1 MIGQG
6 MLARKNIYRTGL
18 IRKEKKKPID
28 KTQYTTRVFDLKEK
42 MFRQCIKILTN
53 EFKMIKH
60 FIKIEF
66 VERKMIIEIENK
78 NKT

>member
-1 MIGQG
+1 
-6 MLARKNIYRTGL
+6 
-18 IRKEKKKPID
+18 
-28 KTQYTTRVFDLKEK
+28 
-42 MFRQCIKILTN
+42 MFRQYIRILTN